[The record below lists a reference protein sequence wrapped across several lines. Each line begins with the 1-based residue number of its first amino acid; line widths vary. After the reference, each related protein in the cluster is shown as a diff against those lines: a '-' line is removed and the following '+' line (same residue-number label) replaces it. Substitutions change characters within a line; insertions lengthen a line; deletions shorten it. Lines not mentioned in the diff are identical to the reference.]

1 MYKPET
7 QISKSPVSRKL
18 QFTCSK
24 VYGTTLGV
32 AVVTSASE
40 LLMTILDST
49 LHCWANV
56 PVAATQIGYI
66 HFQVMFLASQTCS
79 KGF

>member
-1 MYKPET
+1 MYDMTIWHNDAWAHTGVYKPET

-24 VYGTTLGV
+24 VYGTTPGV
-32 AVVTSASE
+32 AMVTSASE

-49 LHCWANV
+49 
-56 PVAATQIGYI
+56 
-66 HFQVMFLASQTCS
+66 
-79 KGF
+79 